1 MCIALLYVART
12 GRGDRRFCTIKRL
25 LRVSRTGKE
34 PCVRTGPHRR
44 RGSLAT
50 GRRPNREIR
59 RHSLVT
65 VLSDYFRFGHGDWR
79 RNISR

>member
-1 MCIALLYVART
+1 MRRVVYVART
-12 GRGDRRFCTIKRL
+12 GRGDRRFGAIKRL

-34 PCVRTGPHRR
+34 PGVRTGAHRR
-44 RGSLAT
+44 RASLAA
-50 GRRPNREIR
+50 GRRANREIR
-59 RHSLVT
+59 RHSLVA